1 MGRRRSLTLD
11 QRNRVQGMLEAGMS
25 VTAVARQIGVHHSTV
40 SRLLSRWVATGSLRD
55 QRRSGRPRITTAA
68 EDWYI
73 VLTSRRN

>member
-40 SRLLSRWVATGSLRD
+40 SRL
-55 QRRSGRPRITTAA
+55 
-68 EDWYI
+68 
-73 VLTSRRN
+73 